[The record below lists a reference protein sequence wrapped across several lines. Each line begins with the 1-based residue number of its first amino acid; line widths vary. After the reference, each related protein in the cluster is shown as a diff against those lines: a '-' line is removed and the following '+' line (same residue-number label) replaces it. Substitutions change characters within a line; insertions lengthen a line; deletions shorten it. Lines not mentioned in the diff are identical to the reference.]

1 MAFEKDN
8 NIMRT
13 RGEIIAN
20 EVWNMLPN
28 SCKDDLV
35 NVKKQFLA
43 SIRADVDDVIQ
54 EVVIKAYND
63 GQELYPENA
72 YQYYQDNF

>member
-1 MAFEKDN
+1 MGFKKDN
-8 NIMRT
+8 DIVKT
-13 RGEIIAN
+13 RGEIMAN

-28 SCKDDLV
+28 SCKNDLI
-35 NVKKQFLA
+35 NVKKQFLD
-43 SIRADVDDVIQ
+43 SIKADIDDIIQ